1 MLLSC
6 LSRRL
11 CTTRAT
17 AANGGGV
24 NQNPCY
30 DAVLNA
36 LFLSIYLQLP
46 DSWNVGRGRGLFNN
60 AVNCKDYM
68 CIILVLDE

>member
-1 MLLSC
+1 MPLSC

-17 AANGGGV
+17 AVADDGV

-30 DAVLNA
+30 YAVLNS
-36 LFLSIYLQLP
+36 LFLSVYLHLP
-46 DSWNVGRGRGLFNN
+46 DSWNVGGNN
-60 AVNCKDYM
+60 AVNCKDY
-68 CIILVLDE
+68 IILVFSALYTLS